1 MILFKTIRWKN
12 FLSTGNVFTEIQLTR
27 SPNTIIVGENGAGK
41 STILDALCYVLFNK
55 PFRKINKPQ
64 MMNTINQRDMVVEI
78 EFSIGKRNYKVVRG
92 VKPNIFEIYQDGVLF
107 NQPGSSRDYQAQLEE
122 NILKLN
128 YRSFTQIVVLGSSA
142 FVPFMQL
149 PTAHRRE
156 VIEDLLDID
165 IFTNMSK
172 LLKDRVAENK
182 ENLKD
187 SEYQC
192 ELILSKIETQ
202 EQYIEKLKKQSEE
215 TASKFMSL
223 IEEAWAE
230 IDSLEFLN
238 STTGVQV
245 SEALEEVADAEK
257 LNKKSTKIFDLINKL
272 KEKHDKAHKRVDFF
286 EKHDNCPTC
295 EQLIDAGIKATKIQ
309 ETNNIIESVNG
320 GVSDLE
326 KEYEEL
332 QKQIVEMQKKQEEIS
347 QLQSSI
353 NNNSTEI
360 ATIKKSI
367 DKNQAEI
374 DKLREESA
382 DDKIETDK
390 LELLKAEISVL
401 ETRREELVEERE
413 IYKVATD
420 MLKDGGIKTKI
431 IRQYVPVM
439 NKLINKYLAALDFFV
454 SFQLDE
460 EFNEVIK
467 SRHRDVFTYASF
479 SEGEKMRIDLA
490 LLFTWRAIAKL
501 KNSTNTN
508 LLILDEVFDASL
520 DTSGCDEF
528 LKLLQE
534 LGGETNVFVISH
546 KGDILQ
552 DKFRSQIRFEKVKNF
567 SRVAA

>member
-1 MILFKTIRWKN
+1 LILFKTIRWKN
-12 FLSTGNVFTEIQLTR
+12 FLSTGNVFTEVQLTR

-64 MMNTINQRDMVVEI
+64 MMNTINQRDMIVEI
-78 EFSIGKRNYKVVRG
+78 EFSIGRRNYKVVRG
-92 VKPNIFEIYQDGVLF
+92 YKPNIFEIYQDDVLL

-122 NILKLN
+122 TILKLN
-128 YRSFTQIVVLGSSA
+128 YRSFTQIVVLGSST

-149 PTAHRRE
+149 AASHRRE
-156 VIEDLLDID
+156 VIEDLLDIG
-165 IFTNMSK
+165 IFTNMGK
-172 LLKDRVAENK
+172 LLKDRIAENK
-182 ENLKD
+182 DNIKE

-192 ELILSKIETQ
+192 ELMLSKIETQ

-215 TASKFMSL
+215 TVSKFMSL

-230 IDSLEFLN
+230 IDSLESVN
-238 STTGVQV
+238 AITGVQV
-245 SEALEEVADAEK
+245 REALQEVAEAEK

-272 KEKHDKAHKRVDFF
+272 KEKHNKAHKRIDFF
-286 EKHDNCPTC
+286 ENHDNCPTC
-295 EQLIDAGIKATKIQ
+295 EQLIDAEIKATKIQ
-309 ETNNIIESVNG
+309 ETNDIIDSVKG

-374 DKLREESA
+374 DKLRQESA
-382 DDKIETDK
+382 DDKDELDK
-390 LELLKAEISVL
+390 LELIKQELFIFEK
-401 ETRREELVEERE
+401 RREELVEERE
-413 IYKVATD
+413 VYKVAAD
-420 MLKDGGIKTKI
+420 MLKDGGIKTRI

-454 SFQLDE
+454 SFELDE

-567 SRVAA
+567 SRIAA

>member
-1 MILFKTIRWKN
+1 
-12 FLSTGNVFTEIQLTR
+12 VFTEVQLTR

-64 MMNTINQRDMVVEI
+64 MMNTINQRDMIVEI
-78 EFSIGKRNYKVVRG
+78 EFSIGRRNYKVVRG
-92 VKPNIFEIYQDGVLF
+92 YKPNIFEIYQDDVLL

-122 NILKLN
+122 TILKLN
-128 YRSFTQIVVLGSSA
+128 YRSFTQIVVLGSST

-149 PTAHRRE
+149 AASHRRE
-156 VIEDLLDID
+156 VIEDLLDIG
-165 IFTNMSK
+165 IFTNMGK
-172 LLKDRVAENK
+172 LLKDRIAENK
-182 ENLKD
+182 DNIKE

-192 ELILSKIETQ
+192 ELMLSKIETQ

-215 TASKFMSL
+215 TVSKFMSL

-230 IDSLEFLN
+230 IDSLESVN
-238 STTGVQV
+238 AITGVQV
-245 SEALEEVADAEK
+245 REALQEVAEAEK

-272 KEKHDKAHKRVDFF
+272 KEKHNKAHKRIDFF
-286 EKHDNCPTC
+286 ENHDNCPTC
-295 EQLIDAGIKATKIQ
+295 EQLIDAEIKATKIQ
-309 ETNNIIESVNG
+309 ETNDIIDSVKG

-374 DKLREESA
+374 DKLRQESA
-382 DDKIETDK
+382 DDKDELDK
-390 LELLKAEISVL
+390 LELIKQELFIFEK
-401 ETRREELVEERE
+401 RREELVEERE
-413 IYKVATD
+413 VYKVAAD
-420 MLKDGGIKTKI
+420 MLKDGGIKTRI

-454 SFQLDE
+454 SFELDE

-567 SRVAA
+567 SRIAA

>member
-12 FLSTGNVFTEIQLTR
+12 FLSTGNVFTEVQLTR

-64 MMNTINQRDMVVEI
+64 MMNTINQRDMIVEI
-78 EFSIGKRNYKVVRG
+78 EFSIGRRNYKVVRG
-92 VKPNIFEIYQDGVLF
+92 YKPNIFEIYQDDVLL

-122 NILKLN
+122 TILKLN
-128 YRSFTQIVVLGSSA
+128 YRSFTQIVVLGSST

-149 PTAHRRE
+149 AASHRRE
-156 VIEDLLDID
+156 VIEDLLDIG
-165 IFTNMSK
+165 IFTNMGK
-172 LLKDRVAENK
+172 LLKDRIAENK
-182 ENLKD
+182 DNIKE

-192 ELILSKIETQ
+192 ELMLSKIETQ

-215 TASKFMSL
+215 TVSKFMSL

-230 IDSLEFLN
+230 IDSLESVN
-238 STTGVQV
+238 AITGVQV
-245 SEALEEVADAEK
+245 REALQEVAEAEK

-272 KEKHDKAHKRVDFF
+272 KEKHNKAHKRIDFF
-286 EKHDNCPTC
+286 ENHDNCPTC
-295 EQLIDAGIKATKIQ
+295 EQLIDAEIKATKIQ
-309 ETNNIIESVNG
+309 ETNDIIDSVKG

-374 DKLREESA
+374 DKLRQESA
-382 DDKIETDK
+382 DDKDELDK
-390 LELLKAEISVL
+390 LELIKQELFIFEK
-401 ETRREELVEERE
+401 RREELVEERE
-413 IYKVATD
+413 VYKVAAD
-420 MLKDGGIKTKI
+420 MLKDGGIKTRI

-454 SFQLDE
+454 SFELDE

-567 SRVAA
+567 SRIAA